1 MPSLSTKHGMGSP
14 DPACFVQCGD
24 QGQISLGRRLH
35 RQWRRFLQA
44 RGQDRRMAH
53 PGGNNVEQNGE
64 PKGKLNG
71 YRGRTW
77 PAPRQRCLQESM
89 Q

>member
-1 MPSLSTKHGMGSP
+1 MAWVLPTP
-14 DPACFVQCGD
+14 PASCNVENQR
-24 QGQISLGRRLH
+24 QISVGRRLY

-77 PAPRQRCLQESM
+77 PAPRPRCLQESM